1 MRPHVE
7 LIQEDD
13 YVWHGAE
20 LPGGEGRA
28 SERRLSVDEEDGS
41 SSLRVDFHTDW
52 GRGPG
57 IHHANTEY
65 YVARGRDRLRRP
77 EDRQG
82 RLCLRAHRA
91 CRWTT
96 SRPPRAPRSCT
107 TASTAT
113 PASTRSTRWP
123 VRTRWADAR
132 EDVIVL
138 DTEAMKWDAVPNPG
152 PMPGLFIK
160 YLHVD
165 PVSGF
170 YTRLVHAQE
179 GWSDHRLAHHPCY
192 EEAYTTQGHMEYNF
206 GTLDLG
212 TYFFRPARVK
222 HGHFTTMEGGATW
235 LLRSDGE
242 LANWYTQNEWVRWGG
257 EAVNYGP
264 NGLDEAP
271 HPAVRWAHSTHDM
284 AQPWRTEEDMRQMTA
299 SWQFQVDQGQYDA
312 PVEHHGSGFNK
323 ADVAIAKALD
333 AFRLQGGH
341 GGQRRTRHDHSHDGR
356 PRAHARARR
365 RPRLGLERRDTE
377 HADERTD
384 DHAHNWGA
392 GRNWQQGDPIPA
404 PILSSCRSA
413 AARAAAGTATGC
425 DGGPLTG
432 STATASPYFSTS
444 CCSPTGSAATSASTT
459 RAATSS
465 SPTSGRRP
473 ARSDQDHA
481 RRRHRARISL
491 VLFLPSGSP

>member
-65 YVARGRDRLRRP
+65 YVLEGEMTYGGKRIGKGGYVYAPKGVPTDCVKFAEGTQILHYREYGDAGFDPVDSLRPARPAGP
-77 EDRQG
+77 T
-82 RLCLRAHRA
+82 RAR
-91 CRWTT
+91 T
-96 SRPPRAPRSCT
+96 SSCID
-107 TASTAT
+107 S
-113 PASTRSTRWP
+113 
-123 VRTRWADAR
+123 
-132 EDVIVL
+132 
-138 DTEAMKWDAVPNPG
+138 EAMKWDAVPNAG

-165 PVSGF
+165 PVTGF

-242 LANWYTQNEWVRWGG
+242 LANWYTQHEWVRWGG
-257 EAVNYGP
+257 EGVNYGP
-264 NGLDEAP
+264 EGLDEAAP
-271 HPAVRWAHSTHDM
+271 GVAGRTRRTTWRSPVAHRRGHAPDD
-284 AQPWRTEEDMRQMTA
+284 QA
-299 SWQFQVDQGQYDA
+299 SWQFQVDQGQHGRPGRA
-312 PVEHHGSGFNK
+312 P
-323 ADVAIAKALD
+323 
-333 AFRLQGGH
+333 RRR
-341 GGQRRTRHDHSHDGR
+341 RRTRAGRHREGAGRGQPAGRARRGHDHDHDHSHATATTTATRTSVDLDWGWSR
-356 PRAHARARR
+356 S
-365 RPRLGLERRDTE
+365 GLE
-377 HADERTD
+377 HPDERTD
-384 DHAHNWGA
+384 EHAHNWGA
-392 GRNWQQGDPIPA
+392 GRTWQHGRPDPGAHPVLTA
-404 PILSSCRSA
+404 GPQPL
-413 AARAAAGTATGC
+413 AR
-425 DGGPLTG
+425 PL
-432 STATASPYFSTS
+432 
-444 CCSPTGSAATSASTT
+444 
-459 RAATSS
+459 
-465 SPTSGRRP
+465 GRR
-473 ARSDQDHA
+473 RD
-481 RRRHRARISL
+481 
-491 VLFLPSGSP
+491 VTTT